1 MKNTSIPRLLIT
13 RLLVIG
19 AAASF
24 AAAPFIAPAAA
35 AGSTAQNE
43 QVTAQQQSNRMS
55 DLDITRDI
63 RRAIVKNKSLSV
75 RAHNIAIIT
84 RHGKVTLKG
93 QVDSSAEKEAVE
105 SAAASVAGPGN
116 VTDELTTSNQ

>member
-1 MKNTSIPRLLIT
+1 MKNTSVPRLLI
-13 RLLVIG
+13 IG
-19 AAASF
+19 AAAAFF
-24 AAAPFIAPAAA
+24 AAATFIAPAAA
-35 AGSTAQNE
+35 AASTAQNE

-75 RAHNIAIIT
+75 HAHNVAIIT

-116 VTDELTTSNQ
+116 VTDELTISNQ